1 MRTAMQAW
9 WLSLERRARRRM
21 TGRSPLLMLGLL
33 TLALVCLVPASSANA
48 QGAGDGTGQ
57 KLDSI
62 RRYMEKG
69 QGLYVAGNYT
79 GAAAEF
85 EAGYAQHPYSA
96 FLFNAGVCYQKQGDN
111 PKALDR
117 FREYLRVDPGAPDAE
132 KVRARIASLEA
143 QVVSPPSGDAGVDED
158 AGAGEAG
165 AVTPPLPTDDQ
176 DAMRSLVVVETD
188 PPGAPVVLHER
199 VSGSAPFKVGGTN
212 PGWSQVFAGSA
223 PVETSLAVG
232 HYQIVIEKFRD
243 FNVSQTNIDVLAG
256 RVHHF
261 KANLSQG
268 AFMAFL
274 RVSANVRGAYIY
286 LDDRG
291 KKRSEWGTTPYGA
304 LVPSGEREVLV
315 EAPGF
320 QPLLT
325 KVQVKHGEQKELEV
339 TMRRVE
345 YGFIRVDANAP
356 DAKIAIDEKPVGVWR
371 SGEEPL
377 EVKVSAGRHQLT
389 IESSGRKTYE
399 GEIDVPKGQ
408 TLPIRANLIPKY
420 PRGAAWTQAVIGAVV
435 LGASIYVGTE
445 SDRLHD
451 ELVADRE
458 AGVLEE
464 GDERITRGQIFAIGA
479 DAGFVVSGVLGV
491 LAVYNFLK
499 DPLPDSSIKQG
510 KPLEFRDPKQARPS
524 ARRLLPS
531 RLAAEERGPSRP
543 AARGALGSAGG
554 LYVTPQISGQS
565 GWLLFGGSF

>member
-1 MRTAMQAW
+1 MRTAVRRW
-9 WLSLERRARRRM
+9 WWS
-21 TGRSPLLMLGLL
+21 LGLL
-33 TLALVCLVPASSANA
+33 TLALVCLVPASNASA
-48 QGAGDGTGQ
+48 QGSVDATGQ

-69 QGLYVAGNYT
+69 QGLYVAGDYT
-79 GAAAEF
+79 AAAAQF

-111 PKALDR
+111 SKALER
-117 FREYLRVDPGAPDAE
+117 FREYLRVDPSAPDAE

-143 QVVSPPSGDAGVDED
+143 AAAPVGDAGVGED
-158 AGAGEAG
+158 AGPGDAG
-165 AVTPPLPTDDQ
+165 AATPPLPSDDQ

-188 PPGAPVVLHER
+188 PPGAPVVLYER
-199 VSGSAPFKVGGTN
+199 GAGAAPFKVGGEN
-212 PGWSQVFAGSA
+212 PGWTQVFSGTS
-223 PVETSLAVG
+223 PSETSLAVG
-232 HYQIVIEKFRD
+232 RYQIVVEKFRD

-256 RVHHF
+256 HVHHF

-274 RVSANVRGAYIY
+274 RVSANVRGAYVY
-286 LDDRG
+286 LDDRA
-291 KKRSEWGTTPYGA
+291 KKRPEWGTTPYGA

-339 TMRRVE
+339 TLRRVD
-345 YGFIRVDANAP
+345 YGTIRVDANAP

-377 EVKVSAGRHQLT
+377 EVKLSSGRHKLT

-510 KPLEFRDPKQARPS
+510 KPVEFRDPKQARPS

-531 RLAAEERGPSRP
+531 RVAREERAPKRPS
-543 AARGALGSAGG
+543 AEAGG